1 MINWTT
7 RQIKLMI
14 MEAFTTINR
23 VKGTK
28 YHFIDLQEYK
38 DKQNDWY
45 IIGYKDLSVMET
57 HDELIPKNAFR
68 LDTIPLD
75 ETIGVRPDME
85 DKDKIILR
93 LAYWVYAGMGLEAG
107 DLV

>member
-1 MINWTT
+1 
-7 RQIKLMI
+7 
-14 MEAFTTINR
+14 
-23 VKGTK
+23 
-28 YHFIDLQEYK
+28 
-38 DKQNDWY
+38 
-45 IIGYKDLSVMET
+45 MET

-93 LAYWVYAGMGLEAG
+93 LAY
-107 DLV
+107 